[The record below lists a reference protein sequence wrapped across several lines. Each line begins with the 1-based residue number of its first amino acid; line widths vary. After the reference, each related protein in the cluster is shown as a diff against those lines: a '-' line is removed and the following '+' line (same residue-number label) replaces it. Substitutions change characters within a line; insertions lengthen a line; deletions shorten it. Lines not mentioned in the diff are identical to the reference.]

1 MKKILTVS
9 LVAMMAVS
17 TARAD
22 IASSAYVDTRTGN
35 VANSNYVKTL
45 ENKTL
50 TGAVDDLDSRIDE
63 LTGDAGILSGLDLTT
78 VSATGKAIVSV
89 TQSDGIVA
97 ATTGEINSAGIA
109 NGTVAKEDLT
119 AAVQASLD
127 KADSAMQ
134 SIATGS
140 VTKTMLDSSVQTSLG
155 KADTAMQS
163 IANGSVTKAML
174 NSSVQDSL
182 DKADTTA
189 ANLVQVDAGGSL
201 TEAQKGSTTMYP
213 SMATASKMIS
223 DANVA
228 IDQQLQQIT
237 NEDEGILAQAKGYTT
252 TQLNALDLGTVSAT
266 GKAIVSVTQ
275 SEGIVAATT
284 GEIGTAGIAA
294 GAVTVAKTTG
304 LYGVIPSGSQGNT
317 SASAYIWVE

>member
-22 IASSAYVDTRTGN
+22 IASSAYVDARTGN

-50 TGAVDDLDSRIDE
+50 TGAVDDLDSRIDD

-89 TQSDGIVA
+89 TQSDGKVT

-119 AAVQASLD
+119 ATVQASLD

-134 SIATGS
+134 SIAAGS

-163 IANGSVTKAML
+163 IAAGSVTKTML
-174 NSSVQDSL
+174 NSSVQTSL
-182 DKADTTA
+182 GKADSAMQETGLKGLA
-189 ANLVQVDAGGSL
+189 SW
-201 TEAQKGSTTMYP
+201 TEQGC
-213 SMATASKMIS
+213 ATAGVTCSLI
-223 DANVA
+223 
-228 IDQQLQQIT
+228 
-237 NEDEGILAQAKGYTT
+237 
-252 TQLNALDLGTVSAT
+252 AT
-266 GKAIVSVTQ
+266 GGTIAWEK
-275 SEGIVAATT
+275 VAR
-284 GEIGTAGIAA
+284 
-294 GAVTVAKTTG
+294 
-304 LYGVIPSGSQGNT
+304 
-317 SASAYIWVE
+317 

>member
-1 MKKILTVS
+1 M
-9 LVAMMAVS
+9 
-17 TARAD
+17 
-22 IASSAYVDTRTGN
+22 
-35 VANSNYVKTL
+35 
-45 ENKTL
+45 
-50 TGAVDDLDSRIDE
+50 LDSSVQTS
-63 LTGDAGILSGLDLTT
+63 L
-78 VSATGKAIVSV
+78 GKAD
-89 TQSDGIVA
+89 T
-97 ATTGEINSAGIA
+97 
-109 NGTVAKEDLT
+109 
-119 AAVQASLD
+119 
-127 KADSAMQ
+127 AMQ
-134 SIATGS
+134 SIAAGS

-174 NSSVQDSL
+174 NSSVQGSL

-275 SEGIVAATT
+275 SDGKVTATT
-284 GEIGTAGIAA
+284 GEINSAGIAN
-294 GAVTVAKTTG
+294 GTVAKEDLTATVQASLDKADSAMQSIATGSVTKTMLDSSVQTSLGKADTAMQSIAAGSVTKTMLNSSVQTSLGKADSAMQETG
-304 LYGVIPSGSQGNT
+304 LKGLASWTEQGCATAGVTCSLIATGGT
-317 SASAYIWVE
+317 IAWEKVAR